1 MRPPG
6 PRTPLDRTPLN
17 RTRPTRTRPT
27 RTRLALVAL
36 ATALLVGSTSA
47 RTVTIST
54 SAQPE
59 TLDPHVTSATSSFQ
73 TMKSIYDTLVEADR
87 NAVIVPALAHSW
99 TVSEDGLSL
108 TFALREGVRFH
119 DGSELDA
126 ADVAASIRRL
136 QAETSPKA
144 DEFDMIVGIATPDP
158 LTVELRLD
166 RPAPALLDSFASG
179 WGAILP
185 AELIEADHDFGNRP
199 VGTGPYTFAEWVR
212 DSFVRLTANPDY
224 YGGAPAVDEVVI
236 RYVADPA
243 VQFQGLQT
251 GEFDIAVD
259 IAAVDWPSVERDD
272 RFVLEQGPSGLVLVS
287 ALNTR
292 RPYLEDPRV
301 RQALNYA
308 VDAETVLE
316 VAYGGGFPV
325 GTFMEA
331 GSPWLPETIEPY
343 PYDPERA
350 RELLAE
356 AGVPSG
362 WTLDMALPQ
371 PYDTHITA
379 GQVIQDML
387 GEVGIDVDIRI
398 VEWGVWLGEIYTN
411 ARDFDMTVI
420 GHTGKLDAS
429 GRLGGYGRPERTYHG
444 FDDAE
449 VADMVDR
456 AAVSSDPGE
465 RAELY
470 ARILTALHE
479 EPPFIYIGTP
489 FTTFARRADVDGF
502 WITPLL
508 DTFDLR
514 SLTVD

>member
-1 MRPPG
+1 MSDFRI
-6 PRTPLDRTPLN
+6 RTS
-17 RTRPTRTRPT
+17 
-27 RTRLALVAL
+27 LAVAGLVA
-36 ATALLVGSTSA
+36 ALLLGSALA
-47 RTVTIST
+47 RTVTIAT
-54 SAQPE
+54 AAQPE

-73 TMKSIYDTLVEADR
+73 TMKSIYDTLVEPDR
-87 NAVIVPALAHSW
+87 SGVIVPGLAHSW
-99 TVSEDGLSL
+99 TVSEDGLTL
-108 TFALREGVRFH
+108 TFALREGVLFH

-126 ADVAASIRRL
+126 ADVAATIARL
-136 QAETSPKA
+136 QAEGSPKSG
-144 DEFDMIVGIATPDP
+144 EFEMIVDVATPDA
-158 LTVELRLD
+158 LTVELTLD

-179 WGAILP
+179 WGAIVP
-185 AELIEADHDFGNRP
+185 SELIEADHDFGNRP
-199 VGTGPYTFAEWVR
+199 VGTGPYVFAEWVR

-224 YGGAPAVDEVVI
+224 YAGAPEVEEVVI
-236 RYVADPA
+236 RYVADTS

-259 IAAVDWPSVERDD
+259 VAAVDWPAIESDP
-272 RFVLEQGPSGLVLVS
+272 RFELEQGPSGLVLVS

-301 RQALNYA
+301 RRALNLA
-308 VDAETVLE
+308 VDAETVME

-343 PYDPERA
+343 GYDPERA
-350 RELLAE
+350 RDLLDE
-356 AGVPSG
+356 AGVPQD

-371 PYDTHITA
+371 PYDAHVTA

-387 GEVGIDVDIRI
+387 GDVGVNVEIRI
-398 VEWGVWLGEIYTN
+398 VEWGVWLGEVYTN
-411 ARDFDMTVI
+411 QRDFDMTVI

-429 GRLGGYGRPERTYHG
+429 GRLGGYGKPDRTYHG
-444 FDDAE
+444 YDNPELAE
-449 VADMVDR
+449 MVDR
-456 AAVSSDPGE
+456 AAVITDPAE
-465 RAELY
+465 RATIY
-470 ARILTALHE
+470 AEVLTTLHE

-489 FTTFARRADVDGF
+489 FTTFARSADVDGF

-514 SLTVD
+514 GLTTN

>member
-1 MRPPG
+1 MQHPF
-6 PRTPLDRTPLN
+6 RTPLVVAT
-17 RTRPTRTRPT
+17 
-27 RTRLALVAL
+27 LVV
-36 ATALLVGSTSA
+36 ALLVGSAFA
-47 RTVTIST
+47 RTVTIAT

-73 TMKSIYDTLVEADR
+73 TMKSIYDTLVEPDQSG
-87 NAVIVPALAHSW
+87 VIVPGLAHSW
-99 TVSEDGLSL
+99 TVSEDGLML
-108 TFALREGVRFH
+108 AFALREGVLFH
-119 DGSELDA
+119 DGSEFDS
-126 ADVAASIRRL
+126 ADVAATITRL
-136 QAETSPKA
+136 QAEGSPKA
-144 DEFDMIVGIATPDP
+144 NEFAMIVDVATPDA
-158 LTVELRLD
+158 LTVELTLD
-166 RPAPALLDSFASG
+166 APAPALLASFASG
-179 WGAILP
+179 WGAIVP
-185 AELIEADHDFGNRP
+185 SELIEADHDFGNRP
-199 VGTGPYTFAEWVR
+199 VGTGPYVFAEWVR

-224 YGGAPAVDEVVI
+224 HAGEPEVEEVVI
-236 RYVADPA
+236 RYVADTS

-259 IAAVDWPSVERDD
+259 VAAVDWPTIESDP

-301 RQALNYA
+301 RRALNLA
-308 VDAETVLE
+308 VDTDTVME

-331 GSPWLPETIEPY
+331 GSPWLPDTIEPY
-343 PYDPERA
+343 GYDPERA

-356 AGVPSG
+356 AGVPDD

-387 GEVGIDVDIRI
+387 GDVGVTVEIRV
-398 VEWGVWLGEIYTN
+398 VEWGVWLGEIYAN
-411 ARDFDMTVI
+411 DRDFDMTVI

-429 GRLGGYGRPERTYHG
+429 GRLGGYGERDRTYHG
-444 FDDAE
+444 YENAE
-449 VADMVDR
+449 VAAMVQE
-456 AAVSSDPGE
+456 AAVISDPGE

-470 ARILTALHE
+470 AAVLTALHD

-489 FTTFARRADVDGF
+489 FTTFARAADVDGF

-514 SLTVD
+514 SLRVD

>member
-1 MRPPG
+1 M
-6 PRTPLDRTPLN
+6 TF
-17 RTRPTRTRPT
+17 TRTRT
-27 RTRLALVAL
+27 FLAVAALV
-36 ATALLVGSTSA
+36 TASLLGSAFA
-47 RTVTIST
+47 RTVTIAT

-73 TMKSIYDTLVEADR
+73 TMKAIYDTLVEPDQ
-87 NAVIVPALAHSW
+87 NAVIVPGLAHAW
-99 TVSEDGLSL
+99 TVSPDGLQLS
-108 TFALREGVRFH
+108 FALREGVLFH
-119 DGSELDA
+119 DGSELDS

-136 QAETSPKA
+136 QAEGSPKA
-144 DEFDMIVGIATPDP
+144 NEFAMIVDIQTPDA
-158 LTVELRLD
+158 LTVDLTLD

-179 WGAILP
+179 WGAIVP
-185 AELIEADHDFGNRP
+185 AELIEAGHDFGNRP
-199 VGTGPYTFAEWVR
+199 IGTGPYVFREWVR
-212 DSFVRLTANPDY
+212 DSFVRLAANPDY
-224 YGGAPAVDEVVI
+224 YLGAPEVDEVVI
-236 RYVADPA
+236 RYVADTS

-251 GEFDIAVD
+251 GEFDVAVD
-259 IAAVDWPSVERDD
+259 IAAVDWPAVEGDA
-272 RFVLEQGPSGLVLVS
+272 RFVLEQGPSGLALVS

-316 VAYGGGFPV
+316 VAYGGGFPI

-350 RELLAE
+350 RELLRE
-356 AGVPSG
+356 AGVPQG

-379 GQVIQDML
+379 GQIIQDML
-387 GEVGIDVDIRI
+387 GDVGVTVDIRI
-398 VEWGVWLGEIYTN
+398 VEWGVWLGEVYTN

-444 FDDAE
+444 YDNPELAE
-449 VADMVDR
+449 MVEL
-456 AAVSSDPGE
+456 AAVISDPGE
-465 RAELY
+465 RAAIY
-470 ARILTALHE
+470 AEVLTTLHE

-489 FTTFARRADVDGF
+489 FTTFARRAEVDGF

-508 DTFDLR
+508 DTFDMRALR
-514 SLTVD
+514 ID